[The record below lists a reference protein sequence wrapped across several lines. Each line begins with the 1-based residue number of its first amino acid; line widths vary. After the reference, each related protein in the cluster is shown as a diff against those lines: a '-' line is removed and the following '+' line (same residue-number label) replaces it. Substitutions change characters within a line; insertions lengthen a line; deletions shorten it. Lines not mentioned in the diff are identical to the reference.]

1 MVRGVVTMERI
12 ETFSAAHRLH
22 SSQLSVEENQNIY
35 GKCNN
40 PNGHGH
46 NYVWRVKLRGIPD
59 PVTGMV
65 YDLSEL
71 KKSMKAVL
79 DTVDHKNL
87 DKDVEW
93 FQHNVSTT
101 ENVAIYLWEKLRV
114 QMKTPKVLYKVTVE
128 ETPKNIFSYKGEI

>member
-1 MVRGVVTMERI
+1 MVRGVVTMERV

-22 SSQLSVEENQNIY
+22 SNQLSVEENQTVY

-46 NYVWRVKLRGIPD
+46 NYVWK
-59 PVTGMV
+59 
-65 YDLSEL
+65 L
-71 KKSMKAVL
+71 KKDMKTVL

-93 FQHNVSTT
+93 FQHNVSTS

-114 QMKTPKVLYKVTVE
+114 QMKKPKILYKVTVE
-128 ETPKNIFSYKGEI
+128 ETPKNIFTYKGEI

>member
-1 MVRGVVTMERI
+1 MVRGVVTMERV

-22 SSQLSVEENQNIY
+22 SNQLSEEENQRVY

-46 NYVWRVKLRGIPD
+46 NYVWKVKLRGIPD
-59 PVTGMV
+59 PETGMV
-65 YDLSEL
+65 YDLAEL
-71 KKSMKAVL
+71 KKDMKTVL

-93 FQHNVSTT
+93 FQVGVCIWRSVPKKSSLFLFLSNRTRRPQRDDDPSLFF
-101 ENVAIYLWEKLRV
+101 ENSIIKHAK
-114 QMKTPKVLYKVTVE
+114 
-128 ETPKNIFSYKGEI
+128 